1 MSNQDENLN
10 VSGSI
15 DLRSRIVFGSIA
27 AFLFL
32 VFAFQL
38 GINIVR
44 SSSTFDEPAHIVA
57 GYRYLQCGDFGINPE
72 HPPMLKLF
80 AAAPLYLAAQITEPT
95 GECGAKHTS
104 KLEMFRLGGDFLVRN
119 GIDPVVIPARI
130 GSSVMSILLAVVLF
144 LAAWELFGR
153 IEALVA
159 LGVLTFEPT
168 LIGHGSLV
176 TTDMALAVTAFGSAY
191 TLLRFCKS
199 PTILRLLAAGALF
212 GLMLSA
218 KHSAVIFVPILLL
231 AAVGDAVF
239 FREAGRR
246 LTGSIGSR
254 IFASALICVIAFA
267 VLWAF
272 YGFRLSA
279 LPGDASDKIS
289 VESYIQQNGRP
300 EMVSSG
306 SARAVIALN
315 ALRVLPESYVLG
327 LADIV
332 ATGSRN
338 TWIAGKAYSTGQWFY
353 FPVAFIVK
361 ASIPLLILLPFGLAL
376 PFLSV
381 DSRRTA
387 LFLLMPAIAFFAIA
401 LTSKMNIGVRHI
413 LPVWPFFILF
423 AVAGSVFVAR
433 RLPQIKYLVALVL
446 IFHAVTAFRIA
457 PNYIAFA
464 NDIFGGPNGSYKM
477 LRDSSADWGQSYK
490 HAAEYLKKENIS
502 DCWWASFG
510 NPAVSRATVPCRF
523 LPDGFLMRPGAELD
537 DVVPPQIDGTLL
549 ISVSNLPPRGGP
561 EYATLLEMEPV
572 EQLGGTI
579 LVFKGRFDLPLVA
592 AFSHSVRASWLTREG
607 RAEEAIIEA
616 MEGARLAPD
625 DPRVYFHLGSA
636 YAALGKA
643 AEACTAFE
651 TTIKLATINPGLFR
665 NWEVR
670 ANSELGK
677 LK

>member
-1 MSNQDENLN
+1 MDVPERNSTVLH
-10 VSGSI
+10 G
-15 DLRSRIVFGSIA
+15 LHRSFVFGSIA
-27 AFLFL
+27 GILFL
-32 VFAFQL
+32 VFGLQL
-38 GINIVR
+38 AINIVR
-44 SSSTFDEPAHIVA
+44 SSTTFDEPAHIIA
-57 GYRYLQCGDFGINPE
+57 GYRYLQCADFGINPE
-72 HPPMLKLF
+72 HPPMLKLL
-80 AAAPLYLAAQITEPT
+80 AAAPLFLSSQITEPQ
-95 GECGAKHTS
+95 GECGVKHTS
-104 KLEMFRLGGDFLVRN
+104 KLEMFRLGGDFLVKN

-130 GSSVMSILLAVVLF
+130 GSSVMSILLAIVLF

-153 IEALVA
+153 IEALIA
-159 LGVLTFEPT
+159 LGVIAFEPT

-176 TTDMALAVTAFGSAY
+176 TTDMALAATALAAAY
-191 TLLRFCKS
+191 TLLRFCKAPS
-199 PTILRLLAAGALF
+199 FLRLLVAGVFF

-231 AAVGDAVF
+231 AVVADAF
-239 FREAGRR
+239 FVRETERR
-246 LTGSIGSR
+246 LANSIGRR
-254 IFASALICVIAFA
+254 IFACAVVCVIGFG

-279 LPGDASDKIS
+279 LPGDSSDKVS

-300 EMVSSG
+300 EMISSG
-306 SARAVIALN
+306 SARAVIALDG
-315 ALRVLPESYVLG
+315 LHVLPESYVLG

-376 PFLSV
+376 LFVSA

-423 AVAGSVFVAR
+423 AVAGSVFIAR

-477 LRDSSADWGQSYK
+477 LRDSSVDWGQSYK

-561 EYATLLEMEPV
+561 EYATLLEMEPFA
-572 EQLGGTI
+572 QLGGTI
-579 LVFKGRFDLPLVA
+579 LVFKGRFELPLVA

-607 RAEEAIIEA
+607 RAEEAVIEA
-616 MEGARLAPD
+616 MEGARLAPN

-636 YAALGKA
+636 YAASGRA
-643 AEACTAFE
+643 VEARTAFE
-651 TTIKLATINPGLFR
+651 NTIKLATMNPGLFR